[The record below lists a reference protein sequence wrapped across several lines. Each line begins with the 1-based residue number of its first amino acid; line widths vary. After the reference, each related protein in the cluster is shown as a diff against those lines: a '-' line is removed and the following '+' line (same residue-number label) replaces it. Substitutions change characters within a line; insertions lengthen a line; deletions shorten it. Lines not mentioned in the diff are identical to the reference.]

1 MKGFTQNETELLLT
15 EVIDST
21 KTGKSLSS
29 VFQDVANLTGRA
41 KGSVRN
47 YYYNV
52 LKNEDKKNEL
62 NKTIDGVNGLV
73 AVRAK
78 AFSKED
84 EASLISAVE
93 KGKSQ
98 GKSVRRVIMDLAN
111 GDDKL
116 YLRYQNKYR
125 NYLSKKNRIKFDDKN
140 FRAEEFKYFDRLS
153 KEIDGLVEKIKKKYA
168 EECSKLKKENED
180 LSKELSFFKRQAFK
194 KDAQSYFLLNDATPK
209 N

>member
-21 KTGKSLSS
+21 KTGKSLSA

-62 NKTIDGVNGLV
+62 NKTIDGVSGLV

-125 NYLSKKNRIKFDDKN
+125 NYLAKKNRIKFNDKN
-140 FRAEEFKYFDRLS
+140 LRAEDFKYFDRLS

-180 LSKELSFFKRQAFK
+180 LLKELSFFKKQAFK
-194 KDAQSYFLLNDATPK
+194 NEIPTCFLFNDVTHK
-209 N
+209 T

>member
-21 KTGKSLSS
+21 KKGKSLSA

-52 LKNEDKKNEL
+52 LKNENKKSEL
-62 NKTIDGVNGLV
+62 NKTIDGVCNLV

-84 EASLISAVE
+84 EESLISAVE

-98 GKSVRRVIMDLAN
+98 GKSVRRVIMELAN

-125 NYLSKKNRIKFDDKN
+125 NYLSKKNKTKLNDEN
-140 FRAEEFKYFDRLS
+140 FRVEDFKYFDRLS

-180 LSKELSFFKRQAFK
+180 LSKELSFFKRQNFK
-194 KDAQSYFLLNDATPK
+194 KDVPPYFLFNDATSK